1 MPLSYQVLLG
11 NLTFT
16 PQIVR
21 FQPAFPGKK
30 QEAKIAI
37 RNLFNTTVV
46 IKQIESENPE
56 IIPILTNT
64 NLSPSERVE
73 AVKIIFDPSKNKQV
87 IFLLNL
93 FFLHIE

>member
-1 MPLSYQVLLG
+1 MPLSYQVLQG

-37 RNLFNTTVV
+37 RNLFNTTVE
-46 IKQIESENPE
+46 IKSIESESPE
-56 IIPILTNT
+56 ITPVLTNPM
-64 NLSPSERVE
+64 LEPSDKVE
-73 AVKIIFDPSKNKQV
+73 AFKIIFDPSKNKQV
-87 IFLLNL
+87 IFSK
-93 FFLHIE
+93 FLSF

>member
-1 MPLSYQVLLG
+1 
-11 NLTFT
+11 LTFT

-56 IIPILTNT
+56 IIPVLTSPILHPT
-64 NLSPSERVE
+64 ERVE
-73 AVKIIFDPSKNKQV
+73 AFKIIFDPFKNKQV
-87 IFLLNL
+87 FYHKLKLPYIY
-93 FFLHIE
+93 

>member
-1 MPLSYQVLLG
+1 MLEG

-30 QEAKIAI
+30 QEARVAI
-37 RNLFNTTVV
+37 RNLFNTTIT

-56 IIPILTNT
+56 IIPVLTNDIL
-64 NLSPSERVE
+64 NPHERVE
-73 AVKIIFDPSKNKQV
+73 AFKITFDPSKNRQV
-87 IFLLNL
+87 I
-93 FFLHIE
+93 